1 MHTLSLIRDFFL
13 VVTPVVF
20 AFTSLTAYA
29 QTDEL
34 LNVGLAPHSAGGY
47 VPDAVIVKFRP
58 SANPSSKARARGL
71 VNAVSNRQFKIVK
84 GLEKLKLKKGQ
95 SVNQAVRRLQ
105 KLPLT
110 SKSNNLEN
118 RQQV

>member
-1 MHTLSLIRDFFL
+1 MHTLSLIRGLFL

-34 LNVGLAPHSAGGY
+34 PNVGLAPHSAGGY

-58 SANPSSKARARGL
+58 SANASSKARARGL
-71 VNAVSNRQFKIVK
+71 VNAELCNPILHSLGHLLANT
-84 GLEKLKLKKGQ
+84 GLG
-95 SVNQAVRRLQ
+95 VI
-105 KLPLT
+105 
-110 SKSNNLEN
+110 
-118 RQQV
+118 